1 MAGRRPRDRKQQI
14 LAAASELFRERGYH
28 NVSVADVTKKVD
40 IGASALYRHY
50 SNKNALLYATV
61 LNGVDELQGTVD
73 GAADLDAALR
83 ALTDTIGDRRGLPV
97 LWQREARY
105 LDGSQRA
112 DLRTL
117 LRSST
122 DRLDRLLAEQ
132 RPELD
137 PADRQLLVLSILA
150 TLSSNS
156 AVSGNV
162 PRYRLEH
169 VMLQMVH
176 RVAATPLGA
185 EAPGAGPSV
194 AGVELPL
201 SRREQILTEA
211 IRLFD
216 ERGYQNVLTED
227 IGEACG
233 ITGPNLYNHFESK
246 TDLLTTAATRGFDRR
261 TTAVRDAVAG
271 SPDPESALE
280 ALVRAHAEFAVAN
293 GHLVGLMTTELG
305 ELPDHH
311 RRVSAQEQRDYLH
324 IWNQVLAAR
333 RPELDRHTAHLL
345 ISATLTVLGN
355 AARTRR
361 LARPDLSERLVDIG
375 MQILL
380 TPDVAPATAP
390 PG

>member
-61 LNGVDELQGTVD
+61 LNGVDELRGTVD
-73 GAADLDAALR
+73 GAPDLDAALR

-105 LDGSQRA
+105 LHEDQRA
-112 DLRTL
+112 DLRAL
-117 LRSST
+117 LRAPT
-122 DRLDRLLAEQ
+122 DRLGVLLAER
-132 RPELD
+132 RPELT
-137 PADRQLLVLSILA
+137 PADRRLLVLSILA

-162 PRYRLEH
+162 PRYRLER
-169 VMLQMVH
+169 VMLQMVEA
-176 RVAATPLGA
+176 VAGTELGSVV
-185 EAPGAGPSV
+185 PGAAPADSGF
-194 AGVELPL
+194 ELPL
-201 SRREQILTEA
+201 TRREQILTEA

-227 IGEACG
+227 IGDACG
-233 ITGPNLYNHFESK
+233 ISGPNLYNHFESK
-246 TDLLTTAATRGFDRR
+246 TDLLTTAAARGFDRR
-261 TTAVRDAVAG
+261 ATAVRDAVAG
-271 SPDPESALE
+271 RPDPLSALE

-305 ELPDHH
+305 ELPEHQ

-324 IWNQVLAAR
+324 VWNQLLTAH

-355 AARTRR
+355 AARSRR
-361 LARPDLSERLVDIG
+361 LARPDLSDRLVDIG
-375 MQILL
+375 MRILL
-380 TPDVAPATAP
+380 MPDVAPAAAP
-390 PG
+390 PA